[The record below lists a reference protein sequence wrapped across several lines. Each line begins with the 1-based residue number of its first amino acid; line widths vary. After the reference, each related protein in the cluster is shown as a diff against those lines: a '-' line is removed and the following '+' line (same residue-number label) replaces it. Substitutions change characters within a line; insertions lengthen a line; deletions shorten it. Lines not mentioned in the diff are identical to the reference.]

1 MVTAVS
7 EPLRDLRRGWNL
19 RGDSVAIQFS
29 SHAITRFAERV
40 RPTLD
45 ADHIREELSRL
56 LGTATVSRTP
66 PDWVRPGSGKITPAA
81 YLVLGDG
88 EICLP
93 LVVNHGADGEWTA
106 TTTLL
111 PDIVEGQQRAGRNQ
125 RAQARRAGK
134 KASRRVQSRQGGRR
148 QQAPSADEWD
158 PQ

>member
-1 MVTAVS
+1 VSAVS

-19 RGDSVAIQFS
+19 RGDSVAVQFS
-29 SHAITRFAERV
+29 EHAVTRFAERV

-45 ADHIREELSRL
+45 TDHIREELSRL
-56 LGTATVSRTP
+56 LSTATVSKVP
-66 PDWVRPGSGKITPAA
+66 PDWVRPGSGKVTPAA
-81 YLVLGDG
+81 YLVLGD

-111 PDIVEGQQRAGRNQ
+111 PDIVEGQQRATRNR

-134 KASRRVQSRQGGRR
+134 ASARKARSAEGGRPR
-148 QQAPSADEWD
+148 HGPSASESGY
-158 PQ
+158 Q